1 MNFTE
6 DFRNIFNGLQA
17 LQNHLEVELNALR
30 NRVEYLEEKQR
41 NDDIFFNDLEMLLQT
56 RNKKN
61 GS

>member
-30 NRVEYLEEKQR
+30 NRIEYLEEKQ
-41 NDDIFFNDLEMLLQT
+41 NKDDDFFKNLETLIQM
-56 RNKKN
+56 RNK
-61 GS
+61 

>member
-30 NRVEYLEEKQR
+30 NRVEYLEERQNKDDEFFR
-41 NDDIFFNDLEMLLQT
+41 NLEALVQT
-56 RNKKN
+56 RNR
-61 GS
+61 

>member
-30 NRVEYLEEKQR
+30 NRVEYLEERQNKDDEFFR
-41 NDDIFFNDLEMLLQT
+41 NLEALVQT
-56 RNKKN
+56 RNR
-61 GS
+61 S

>member
-30 NRVEYLEEKQR
+30 NRVEYLEERQNKDDEFFR
-41 NDDIFFNDLEMLLQT
+41 NLEALVQM
-56 RNKKN
+56 RNR
-61 GS
+61 

>member
-30 NRVEYLEEKQR
+30 NHVEYLEEKQ
-41 NDDIFFNDLEMLLQT
+41 NKDDEFFKLAESRINE
-56 RNKKN
+56 
-61 GS
+61 

>member
-30 NRVEYLEEKQR
+30 NRIEYLEEKQ
-41 NDDIFFNDLEMLLQT
+41 NKDDEFFNNLEVLIQT
-56 RNKKN
+56 RNRN
-61 GS
+61 

>member
-6 DFRNIFNGLQA
+6 DFRSIFNGLQA
-17 LQNHLEVELNALR
+17 LQNHLEVELNALH

>member
-30 NRVEYLEEKQR
+30 NHVEYLEEKQ
-41 NDDIFFNDLEMLLQT
+41 NKDDEFFKNLETLIQM
-56 RNKKN
+56 RNK
-61 GS
+61 

>member
-30 NRVEYLEEKQR
+30 SRIEYLEEKQ
-41 NDDIFFNDLEMLLQT
+41 NKDDEFFKNLETLIQM
-56 RNKKN
+56 RNK
-61 GS
+61 

>member
-30 NRVEYLEEKQR
+30 NRVEYLEERQNKDDEFFR
-41 NDDIFFNDLEMLLQT
+41 NLEALIQT
-56 RNKKN
+56 RNR
-61 GS
+61 S

>member
-30 NRVEYLEEKQR
+30 NRVEYLEEKQNKDDEFFR
-41 NDDIFFNDLEMLLQT
+41 NLEALVQM
-56 RNKKN
+56 RNK
-61 GS
+61 

>member
-30 NRVEYLEEKQR
+30 NRVEYLEERQNKDDEFFR
-41 NDDIFFNDLEMLLQT
+41 NLEALIQT
-56 RNKKN
+56 RNR
-61 GS
+61 

>member
-30 NRVEYLEEKQR
+30 NRIEYLEEKQ
-41 NDDIFFNDLEMLLQT
+41 NKDDEFFNNLEALIQT
-56 RNKKN
+56 RNRN
-61 GS
+61 

>member
-30 NRVEYLEEKQR
+30 NRVEYLEERKNKDDEFFR
-41 NDDIFFNDLEMLLQT
+41 NLEALVQM
-56 RNKKN
+56 RNK
-61 GS
+61 

>member
-30 NRVEYLEEKQR
+30 NRIEYLEEKQ
-41 NDDIFFNDLEMLLQT
+41 NKDDEFFKNLEALIQT
-56 RNKKN
+56 RNK
-61 GS
+61 S